1 MATARL
7 NSQARRAAILDAA
20 LDLFAEKGFRGVTTR
35 EIAAAVGVSEPV
47 LYQHFATKREL
58 YRAIIEK
65 KAVYDDRA
73 IPTEFTGAFDL
84 SRGDREFL
92 INLAN
97 GIINWHTRDAGWIRL
112 LMFSALEHHELS
124 EMFFERYSKAF
135 FTELAGYF
143 RRRIEAGVF
152 RDADPILAAHTFVG
166 LACHYGVNLALFR
179 RGMLDLPQQQIVE
192 GFVDFFLE
200 GIRKRS

>member
-7 NSQARRAAILDAA
+7 NSQARRAMILDRAVE
-20 LDLFAEKGFRGVTTR
+20 LFAEKGFRGVTTR

-47 LYQHFATKREL
+47 LYQHFTTKSDL

-65 KAVYDDRA
+65 KAVYDNKP
-73 IPTEFTGAFDL
+73 IPDEFTGAFDHTKD
-84 SRGDREFL
+84 DRVFL
-92 INLAN
+92 IELAN
-97 GIINWHTRDAGWIRL
+97 GIINWHTRDVGWIRL

-143 RRRIEAGVF
+143 RRRIEAGAF

-166 LACHYGVNLALFR
+166 LACHYGVNLALFH
-179 RGMLDLPQQQIVE
+179 RGMLDLPQHQIVE